1 MDVALARR
9 YHHLPPCQL
18 AANITASA
26 SASINDPTNSSD
38 PTEHDCSIP
47 VRRHDNRVVRMSED
61 AARVDLQHQRSRPRH
76 AHVADARV
84 QMVAHAVPLVAAV
97 AW

>member
-18 AANITASA
+18 AANITATA
-26 SASINDPTNSSD
+26 STSTNDPTNSAD
-38 PTEHDCSIP
+38 ATEHDCPIP

-61 AARVDLQHQRSRPRH
+61 TARVDLKH
-76 AHVADARV
+76 
-84 QMVAHAVPLVAAV
+84 
-97 AW
+97 